1 VLVVCVLF
9 DSTEV
14 LPELLSSLPA
24 GLEGLDWDLVFV
36 DNASRDGSAAL
47 ARTLAPWATVVESP
61 RNGGYAAGINAG
73 VAAHPAHHTAVLVL
87 NPDVRLAP
95 GCGRSLLA
103 ALRETGAGIAVPVL
117 RDERGHLLHSLRRDP
132 TVLRQA
138 ADTFIGA
145 RTAGRIGT
153 LGELVATRSS
163 YRSRHVVDWAEGAA
177 LLIDAGCLA
186 ATGGWD
192 ESYFLYSEE
201 TDFALRARDLGYA
214 TVFEPAAG
222 AVHLRGASSTDPAL
236 WALLCRNRV
245 HAFRRRHGLG
255 SSGLYYSLVVLR
267 EATRAGLGRPT
278 SQAALRFLLNPV
290 RMRQRP
296 GPWSLQPTP
305 TERVAQATPGTV
317 IFSAQDYWY
326 HNRAHSD
333 VQLARALS
341 ADRPVLLVNSLGMR
355 MPRRGTSTKPI
366 RRILRKVASSSRGVR
381 RPEGNHPQLVV
392 MTPISI
398 PAFAHPRVRR
408 WNALSV
414 RWQVQAVARL
424 NRMGRPDVII
434 TLPTAWDAA
443 RQLPARTRV
452 VNRSD
457 RFSSLPEADTELIA
471 DMERQM
477 LEACDVAVYVSPEL
491 MADERS
497 LVEAAAGRVELL
509 GHGLDVEHF
518 RAGRFAP
525 EPADLA
531 PIPHPRVG
539 FFGGFDDYVIDLDLI
554 KQVAVRLPDVSVVLV
569 GDAATCSMEELTAL
583 PNVHWL
589 GMKPYE
595 EIPAYG
601 AGFDVALMPW
611 LQNEWIRFCNP
622 IKTKEYLALGL
633 PVVSTYYPAAESHR
647 EVLGLAHTQEEFVR
661 LVRAAVDG
669 KSTGTAESRR
679 QSVEG
684 DSWASRAAVLRDLFE
699 TGPRR

>member
-1 VLVVCVLF
+1 M
-9 DSTEV
+9 
-14 LPELLSSLPA
+14 
-24 GLEGLDWDLVFV
+24 
-36 DNASRDGSAAL
+36 
-47 ARTLAPWATVVESP
+47 
-61 RNGGYAAGINAG
+61 
-73 VAAHPAHHTAVLVL
+73 L

-95 GCGRSLLA
+95 GCGRTLLA
-103 ALRETGAGIAVPVL
+103 ALRETRAGIAVPVL
-117 RDERGHLLHSLRRDP
+117 RDERGHLLHSLRREP

-138 ADTFIGA
+138 AATFIGA

-163 YRSRHVVDWAEGAA
+163 YRTRHVVDWAEGAL

-192 ESYFLYSEE
+192 EAYFLYSEE

-214 TVFEPAAG
+214 TVFEPAAE
-222 AVHLRGASSTDPAL
+222 AVHLRGGSATDPGL
-236 WALLCRNRV
+236 WALLCRNSVR
-245 HAFRRRHGLG
+245 AFRQRHGLG
-255 SSGLYYSLVVLR
+255 SSALYYGLVVLR
-267 EATRAGLGRPT
+267 EASRAGLGRPT
-278 SQAALRFLLNPV
+278 SKAALRFLLDPR

-296 GPWSLQPTP
+296 GPWSVQPSRRGDPGEGTD
-305 TERVAQATPGTV
+305 RDTPGTI

-355 MPRRGTSTKPI
+355 MPRRGTSTRPI
-366 RRILRKVASSSRGVR
+366 RRILRKVASSSHGVR
-381 RPEGNHPQLVV
+381 RPESSHPRLLV
-392 MTPISI
+392 MTPISV
-398 PAFAHPRVRR
+398 PAFARPRVRQ

-414 RWQVQAVARL
+414 RWQVRAVARL
-424 NRMGRPDVII
+424 TGMGRPDVVI

-452 VNRSD
+452 VNRAD

-471 DMERQM
+471 SMERQM

-491 MADERS
+491 MADERA
-497 LVEAAAGRVELL
+497 LVEAAGGRVELL

-518 RAGRFAP
+518 SRGRFAP

-539 FFGGFDDYVIDLDLI
+539 FFGGFDDYVVDLDLI
-554 KQVAVRLPDVSVVLV
+554 KQVAVELPDVSVVLV
-569 GDAATCSMEELTAL
+569 GDATCSMDELTAL
-583 PNVHWL
+583 TNVHWL

-647 EVLGLAHTQEEFVR
+647 DVLGLAHTQDEFVR

-669 KSTGTAESRR
+669 VSTGTPESRR
-679 QSVEG
+679 HAVEG

-699 TGPRR
+699 SRRPR